1 MSRVALVTGGTRGIG
16 RGCSIARRR
25 RRRPDGHEP
34 SALATARSPLRGG
47 CRLGGGDSTVLRGPD
62 VPILVTGQRDGAV
75 VGEDEDEDALLE
87 GAGRA
92 SEAAWSRFVERYGAY
107 VLP

>member
-1 MSRVALVTGGTRGIG
+1 MRTLVYHAHAKDVETVMVDG
-16 RGCSIARRR
+16 RL
-25 RRRPDGHEP
+25 E
-34 SALATARSPLRGG
+34 
-47 CRLGGGDSTVLRGPD
+47 V
-62 VPILVTGQRDGAV
+62 RDGTV
-75 VGEDEDEDALLE
+75 VGEDEDALLE